1 LFNASNDIV
10 LRLSGIS
17 FDVGKAYLK
26 DSHIPLLEKVNE
38 IVKMFPEAKLVIEG
52 HTDATGNAS
61 TNMFLSEKRAYAIM
75 QYLRQSLLISA
86 GRIQSMGFGSDKP
99 IASNKTKDGRAK
111 NRRIDI
117 IIMQ

>member
-1 LFNASNDIV
+1 
-10 LRLSGIS
+10 
-17 FDVGKAYLK
+17 
-26 DSHIPLLEKVNE
+26 NE
-38 IVKMFPEAKLVIEG
+38 IVKMFPEAKLIIEG

-61 TNMFLSEKRAYAIM
+61 TNMLLSEKRAYVIM

-86 GRIQSMGFGSDKP
+86 GRIKSIGFGSDKP
-99 IASNKTKDGRAK
+99 VATNKTKAGRAM